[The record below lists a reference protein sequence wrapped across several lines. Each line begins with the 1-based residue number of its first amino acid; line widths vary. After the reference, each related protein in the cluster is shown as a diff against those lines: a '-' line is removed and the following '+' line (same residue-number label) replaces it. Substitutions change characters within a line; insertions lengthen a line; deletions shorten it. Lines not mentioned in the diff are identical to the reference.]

1 LFGLISGPGRPDIFC
16 ELFRISCI
24 MYSGISMTSSENIVR
39 FTGKKARSSG
49 SLHLEELEDDELMLM
64 ARGGVEEAF
73 DTLVRR
79 HQAVI
84 ARVAARVLGPT
95 PRVDDAVQN
104 TFLAIYSHIHDYQPR
119 GRFRRFMFQILI
131 NHCRLIFRSAGRRQ
145 KLNEQ
150 LSVVPQE
157 APGTPDERILERERS
172 REVDRVLGRLGY
184 KLRIVLVLRF
194 AADLSYSEIGRVL
207 KIPIGTV
214 KSRLNSG
221 IVKMR
226 RIMRGKEP

>member
-1 LFGLISGPGRPDIFC
+1 
-16 ELFRISCI
+16 
-24 MYSGISMTSSENIVR
+24 MTSSENIIR
-39 FTGKKARSSG
+39 FSGKKARNPG
-49 SLHLEELEDDELMLM
+49 DLRLQELEDDELMLM

-84 ARVAARVLGPT
+84 ARVAAKVLGPT
-95 PRVDDAVQN
+95 PLVDDAVQN

-131 NHCRLIFRSAGRRQ
+131 NHCRLIFRSAGRSQ
-145 KLNEQ
+145 KLRER
-150 LSVVPQE
+150 LSAVPQ
-157 APGTPDERILERERS
+157 AVPGKPDEGILEREKN
-172 REVDRVLGRLGY
+172 REVDRALGRLSY

-207 KIPIGTV
+207 KIPVGTV